1 MKQNT
6 FLTFL
11 TVLLVVVYLYVWRI
25 GPVQYGDPARFLP
38 ENTLLYIEQDNFSK
52 FLQNAEHSRLG
63 KALKTIH
70 FSDVGKSLDLQESE
84 IKIFE
89 KIDSAMEKG
98 SDNPLLKEIFNQK
111 VVFALCEPVESG
123 IHEGMTFFRQNS
135 VIIARPGHSAGILEK
150 IAENVAGIKDNVM
163 IVTRQYGDH
172 FIKRITV
179 EGESFS
185 TVVLDGYFLGSFSE
199 KLLRKCIDTY
209 DGESP
214 ALSDNSDY
222 RTLRAQFGN
231 VEQFVYFS
239 VEHTGELLLKHLESC
254 DFSGKDVFRKEVAS
268 TQGFISAVYGAQG
281 DGKYISDRIIVTFN
295 PEMVS
300 KIVQDQITTAPSVCD
315 TLQFSPE
322 NPLLFYWTNTINFKL
337 LYRLYGEHVFIHDE
351 KLIHFSETIN
361 ELTGRSVVEFID
373 LFGHE
378 ISYIL
383 LKNDAKDSLALPYG
397 LMIFKIAQ
405 PEELKKMLKNIVQR
419 YGIPMV
425 RHLYGSR
432 AFYSW
437 TISPGDGL
445 EPLYGFIDNYLYVG
459 NGRVSAREIIDS
471 GKKGIRL
478 LNNYPSNEPAWLYRM
493 AQPLKADKNMT
504 AVVRSSAAT
513 FSDKMVNKLLEKNNS
528 VSFTDNAK
536 LIDIL
541 KSVLKFTGTVM
552 AIEDRK
558 AAVKVRIVL
567 EKLVNPIL
575 DGLKM
580 FDQTTTRSYFD
591 GDRVVIESVIKVV
604 K

>member
-6 FLTFL
+6 LLTFL
-11 TVLLVVVYLYVWRI
+11 SLLLVVVYLFVWRI

-38 ENTLLYIEQDNFSK
+38 ENTLIYFEQDNFSR
-52 FLQNAEHSRLG
+52 FLQKAEHSRLG
-63 KALKTIH
+63 KALKAIH
-70 FSDVGKSLDLQESE
+70 FPDVGKSLDLQESDM
-84 IKIFE
+84 KIFE
-89 KIDSAMEKG
+89 AIDSAMKKG
-98 SDNPLLKEIFNQK
+98 SDNPLLKEIFNHK
-111 VVFALCEPVESG
+111 VVFALCEPVEPG
-123 IHEGMTFFRQNS
+123 IHDTMTFFRQSS
-135 VIIARPGHSAGILEK
+135 VIIARPGHPAGILQE
-150 IAENVAGIKDNVM
+150 IAENIARNRDNVM
-163 IVTRQYGDH
+163 IATRQYGDH

-179 EGESFS
+179 EGETFS

-209 DGESP
+209 DGEIP
-214 ALSDNSDY
+214 ALSENKEY
-222 RTLRAQFGN
+222 RTLRTLYDNA
-231 VEQFVYFS
+231 EQFVYFS
-239 VEHTGELLLKHLESC
+239 VEHTRELLLKHLESC

-268 TQGFISAVYGAQG
+268 TQGFISAVYGARG
-281 DGKYISDRIIVTFN
+281 DGAFISDRIIVTFD

-300 KIVQDQITTAPSVCD
+300 KIVEDQTKTAPSVCD
-315 TLQFSPE
+315 TIQFSPE

-337 LYRLYGEHVFIHDE
+337 LYRLYGEQIFTHDE
-351 KLIHFSETIN
+351 KLIRFSDTIN
-361 ELTGRSVVEFID
+361 ELTGRSIVEFID

-383 LKNDAKDSLALPYG
+383 MKNDAEDSLALPYG
-397 LMIFKIAQ
+397 VMIFKIAQ
-405 PEELKKMLKNIVQR
+405 PEDLKRMLKSIVHR
-419 YGIPMV
+419 YDIPME

-437 TISPGDGL
+437 TISPKDGL

-478 LNNYPSNEPAWLYRM
+478 LKNHPSG
-493 AQPLKADKNMT
+493 
-504 AVVRSSAAT
+504 
-513 FSDKMVNKLLEKNNS
+513 KMVDKLLEENNS

-552 AIEDRK
+552 AIEDRE
-558 AAVKVRIVL
+558 AALKVRIVL

-580 FDQTTTRSYFD
+580 FAQTTTRSYFD

-604 K
+604 E